1 MELFEIAGAKW
12 LEQDIARIV
21 VSRDQIARRIEE
33 LAGEITECYR
43 GKELTV
49 LVLLKG
55 SVVFL
60 ADLIRRLPLKIR
72 LEMMSASS
80 YPAGA
85 VDSQELRFAVP
96 AEAELA
102 GKDVL
107 IVDDILDTGR
117 TLRAICQ
124 EVKSRKSGSVR
135 TCVLLK
141 KDRPETVDR
150 IEPDFC
156 GFAIE
161 PEFVVGYGLD
171 FNDLYRNLPD
181 ICTLQPHVL
190 TGRFGGNGSAGRT
203 GENLGD

>member
-117 TLRAICQ
+117 T
-124 EVKSRKSGSVR
+124 
-135 TCVLLK
+135 
-141 KDRPETVDR
+141 
-150 IEPDFC
+150 
-156 GFAIE
+156 
-161 PEFVVGYGLD
+161 
-171 FNDLYRNLPD
+171 
-181 ICTLQPHVL
+181 
-190 TGRFGGNGSAGRT
+190 